1 MSDKNEALKNQDAH
15 SDSIPVL
22 FPQALLKP
30 QERNSALKGEIL
42 EQLKQVKIYLP
53 LLHVIK

>member
-1 MSDKNEALKNQDAH
+1 MSDKDEAPKDQDAH
-15 SDSIPVL
+15 SDSIPVP

-30 QERNSALKGEIL
+30 KERKSALKDEIL